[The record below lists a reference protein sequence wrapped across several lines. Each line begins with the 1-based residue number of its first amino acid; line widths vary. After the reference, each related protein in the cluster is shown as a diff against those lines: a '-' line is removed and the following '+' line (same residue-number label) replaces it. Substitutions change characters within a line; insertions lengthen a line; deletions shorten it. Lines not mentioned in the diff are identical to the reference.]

1 MYQTYLISGNFAPP
15 FCTVRRPLRRP
26 NIDCGITFSTNRAT
40 PSILLPRSH
49 AGIPRGP
56 TLITTSI
63 TSSVTWLRVR
73 LPAVSRPD
81 APGRCARCGAQS
93 RRVRVSVCRPGSGL
107 ERKVSTV
114 EIVSEEVARPPRL
127 FLTYSFHAR
136 WGANPIST
144 RHMLTFN
151 MCHVLIGHCMVA
163 ERPPADMGRH
173 TRKACAC
180 SRMQQEQC
188 SQRRRSGHS
197 EEPKAA
203 GCSRDMQIT
212 IHKHMRRGAEC
223 GVLGVLWKEARGALP
238 RPPRPCS
245 CRDNL

>member
-1 MYQTYLISGNFAPP
+1 MGIFVGELNDDGTSTSRTQTYLISGNFAPP

-40 PSILLPRSH
+40 PSSLLPRSR

-63 TSSVTWLRVR
+63 TSSFTWLRVR

-81 APGRCARCGAQS
+81 APDRCARCGAQS

-188 SQRRRSGHS
+188 SQRRRSGQRRT
-197 EEPKAA
+197 E
-203 GCSRDMQIT
+203 GSR
-212 IHKHMRRGAEC
+212 
-223 GVLGVLWKEARGALP
+223 VLT
-238 RPPRPCS
+238 
-245 CRDNL
+245 